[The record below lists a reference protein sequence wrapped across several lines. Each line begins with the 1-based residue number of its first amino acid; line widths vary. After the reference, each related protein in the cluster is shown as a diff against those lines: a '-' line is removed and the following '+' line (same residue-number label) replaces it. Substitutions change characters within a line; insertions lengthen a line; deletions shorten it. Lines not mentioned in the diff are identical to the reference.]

1 MKLLKNRGI
10 FVDLLSKKEVCDM
23 TLATFSR
30 EDMREYQGW
39 ERGLEEGK
47 ILTYAEFGLSP
58 EEIAARVSMT
68 VDEVKK
74 ILG

>member
-1 MKLLKNRGI
+1 
-10 FVDLLSKKEVCDM
+10 M

-47 ILTYAEFGLSP
+47 ILIYAEFGLSP